1 VEQQVVITTGAQ
13 QGLSTAAA
21 CWVRPGDAVLLEDP
35 TYPGALSA
43 FGAAGAR
50 MIGLAVDRHGV
61 RPDAVRAALGEH
73 PVLAY
78 LQPTLH
84 SPTGSVLAASR
95 REEIAAIL
103 AEARVPLVEDHALAG
118 LTWAPAPPPIAVY
131 APDHPGAVVGSL
143 SKRFWG
149 GLRVGFVRAA
159 EPVALRFARVKATHD
174 LGSSAISQVLAQRLL
189 EHPGSATFVA
199 ARNAELRDRYDVL
212 AGTLR
217 RRLPEWS
224 WPEPSGGL
232 SLWVRLPSPVA
243 ERFAQAALRDGV
255 AVATAEALSP
265 SSAHPDRIRLSFSA
279 PPAELE
285 EGVARLAAT
294 WRAVA

>member
-1 VEQQVVITTGAQ
+1 
-13 QGLSTAAA
+13 
-21 CWVRPGDAVLLEDP
+21 
-35 TYPGALSA
+35 
-43 FGAAGAR
+43 
-50 MIGLAVDRHGV
+50 
-61 RPDAVRAALGEH
+61 
-73 PVLAY
+73 
-78 LQPTLH
+78 
-84 SPTGSVLAASR
+84 VLAASR

-189 EHPGSATFVA
+189 EHPDSATFVA

-217 RRLPEWS
+217 RRLPDWS